1 MTQNISVIEL
11 LLTIIIFCLGLAVGS
26 FLNVII
32 IRGHKGETLQG
43 RSHCV
48 RCNKTLSWQELVP
61 VASFLIQKMRCR
73 HCKIK
78 ISWQYPLVEL
88 ACAIAY
94 VAGFWTLV
102 SGSPWMNAQP
112 LAFAG
117 LAIGIPAVLVILVSD
132 LRYQTIPDGA
142 TLILGMIGL
151 GAVIVR
157 SAAVPMGTIRVAPY
171 DLGVAL
177 LAAGI
182 LGGLWFF
189 SAGRWMGFGD
199 VKLIFATSLIVG
211 FPAAIA
217 AFLFAFWSGGIVG
230 GFLLLAGK
238 KHLHQQIPFGPF
250 ILLGGALAYFFSSL
264 FLNQTGLGILV

>member
-1 MTQNISVIEL
+1 MIEL
-11 LLTIIIFCLGLAVGS
+11 ALSLVIFCLGLAVGS
-26 FLNVII
+26 FLNVVI

-48 RCNKTLSWQELVP
+48 RCDKTLSWQELVP
-61 VASFLIQKMRCR
+61 VASFLIQKTRCR
-73 HCKIK
+73 HCKAK

-88 ACAIAY
+88 ACAVGY
-94 VAGFWTLV
+94 VAGFWALASTYSLA
-102 SGSPWMNAQP
+102 GAQS

-171 DLGVAL
+171 DLGTAL

-189 SAGRWMGFGD
+189 SAGQWMGFGD

-217 AFLFAFWSGGIVG
+217 AFLFAFWSGGIIG
-230 GFLLLAGK
+230 ALLIFAGK
-238 KHLHQQIPFGPF
+238 KRLNQQIPFGPF
-250 ILLGGALAYFFSSL
+250 ILFGSALAYFFSSL